1 MVLANH
7 LDIGVGV
14 AMVAISAAEKN
25 QSTDSKD
32 EVSRT
37 YVARIVNQDIVKVLH
52 ESIDLL
58 GIAILI
64 EPNMVEQ
71 NLPALKAMEKVR
83 YWHHVTVVD
92 AFLHDILHGSS
103 PAVERIDGTVVS
115 RTLGISGVLYPL
127 LTARSITLVAS
138 QRYITLS
145 IYGYLSVTRTVDG
158 MDYS

>member
-83 YWHHVTVVD
+83 Y
-92 AFLHDILHGSS
+92 
-103 PAVERIDGTVVS
+103 
-115 RTLGISGVLYPL
+115 
-127 LTARSITLVAS
+127 
-138 QRYITLS
+138 
-145 IYGYLSVTRTVDG
+145 
-158 MDYS
+158 